1 MSHFTTGCPNCAT
14 KFRLTP
20 EQLEIAEGMVRCGKC
35 MGVFN
40 ASDNKIEVPQ
50 ASSEE
55 LKEEPSE
62 ELNEEHREKPEET
75 TALPVITELLHNEF
89 DQQQT
94 AIKDKT
100 PNRVI
105 AKLIIILLGAL
116 VLAAQYSYFFSR
128 ELSQTEAYRKPLS
141 SFCKHLGCSLDLF
154 RDIDKLRV
162 RQFMVQSD
170 PNQPGV
176 LVVDLIIENRAQFHQ
191 PFPKIALRFADMQ
204 NQTVAERVFLAR
216 EYLAHNSTSLPAKP
230 KLIPKGKQRRVN
242 FRLVDPGIKAVNYSV
257 ALKEQ

>member
-1 MSHFTTGCPNCAT
+1 MSQFTTGCPNCAT

-55 LKEEPSE
+55 LKEE
-62 ELNEEHREKPEET
+62 LNEETK
-75 TALPVITELLHNEF
+75 ALPVITELLHNEF

-105 AKLIIILLGAL
+105 AKLIIILLGAI

-141 SFCKHLGCSLDLF
+141 SFCEHLGCSLDLF
-154 RDIDKLRV
+154 RDIDKHRV

-170 PNQPGV
+170 PNQPGA